1 MALPRDVVTSLVVV
15 RLDLQRRVRDPVLVG
30 ERSIIGKCRYHRK
43 MLTSQAAPA
52 VAAARMFRGF
62 ADPTRV
68 AILLELLDGE
78 RRVADLVERVGG
90 SQSNVSGHLACL
102 RECGLVNDR
111 PGERRQVFYRLS
123 GPEVVELL
131 EAAERLLAANG
142 DAVALC
148 CNPLMEG
155 TTGDAIELCAN
166 PLMDGESRG

>member
-1 MALPRDVVTSLVVV
+1 
-15 RLDLQRRVRDPVLVG
+15 
-30 ERSIIGKCRYHRK
+30 

-111 PGERRQVFYRLS
+111 PGERRQVFYRLAS
-123 GPEVVELL
+123 DEVAGLL
-131 EAAERLLAANG
+131 QAAERLLSA
-142 DAVALC
+142 
-148 CNPLMEG
+148 
-155 TTGDAIELCAN
+155 TGDAIELCAN